1 MDASALEQVY
11 GAFQD
16 FHAYFGPLFGRREAR
31 DHKGAQLGGAKA
43 AGVPLRQPL
52 DDCRCPSLPAGS
64 PRSRGS
70 ISASHTPSKGSGR
83 VRHLRSCFVSDGQGP
98 RCHFR
103 ADHTLIPAMAAAVS

>member
-1 MDASALEQVY
+1 MGEVDLPSGPCSARQSCNRRCRVRSWEEPKRPGCRSASHLMIVVAL
-11 GAFQD
+11 
-16 FHAYFGPLFGRREAR
+16 
-31 DHKGAQLGGAKA
+31 
-43 AGVPLRQPL
+43 
-52 DDCRCPSLPAGS
+52 SLPAGS

-103 ADHTLIPAMAAAVS
+103 ADRTLIPAMAAAVS